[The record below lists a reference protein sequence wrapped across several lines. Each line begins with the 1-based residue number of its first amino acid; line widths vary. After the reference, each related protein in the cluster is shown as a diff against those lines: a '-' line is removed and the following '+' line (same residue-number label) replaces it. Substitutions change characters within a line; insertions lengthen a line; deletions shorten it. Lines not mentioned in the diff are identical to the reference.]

1 MDRIRI
7 CFLIA
12 ALNEL
17 DIQLT
22 DVGNAYFN
30 ALTKEKCHAVADN
43 QFGSDEGKIVK
54 IDRALY
60 GLKSSEVSW
69 HAHYPTVCLIW
80 C

>member
-1 MDRIRI
+1 M
-7 CFLIA
+7 L
-12 ALNEL
+12 L
-17 DIQLT
+17 
-22 DVGNAYFN
+22 
-30 ALTKEKCHAVADN
+30 HAVADN